1 MYTPIQYHTGGP
13 SQYNKRKE
21 KEKTHRKDKIK
32 PSLLIGDKIIYME
45 HHKESQKK
53 KKPTRIQSEFSKV
66 AEYQYLNFNHI
77 SVYWQ

>member
-13 SQYNKRKE
+13 SQYNKRRE

-53 KKPTRIQSEFSKV
+53 KKT
-66 AEYQYLNFNHI
+66 Y
-77 SVYWQ
+77 

>member
-53 KKPTRIQSEFSKV
+53 KNLLEFKV
-66 AEYQYLNFNHI
+66 NLAKLQNINT
-77 SVYWQ
+77 

>member
-1 MYTPIQYHTGGP
+1 MYTPIQYHTGDP

-53 KKPTRIQSEFSKV
+53 KKNLLEFKV
-66 AEYQYLNFNHI
+66 NLAKLQNINT
-77 SVYWQ
+77 